1 MYILENLLKDMVSND
16 ASDLHLSVGSPPR
29 IRKNGLLVPLDGDKL
44 SPNLLNQI
52 LQDHL
57 DKDRMKKINLG
68 EEIDFSI
75 GIPGISRFR
84 VNVFKQRVCMRI
96 SQRNTR
102 SCSVSKIQFNIQKL
116 YLE

>member
-52 LQDHL
+52 
-57 DKDRMKKINLG
+57 
-68 EEIDFSI
+68 
-75 GIPGISRFR
+75 
-84 VNVFKQRVCMRI
+84 
-96 SQRNTR
+96 
-102 SCSVSKIQFNIQKL
+102 
-116 YLE
+116 Y